1 MKLCV
6 ARDLYTVLLYRFFL
20 IQIDVINWVA
30 VLAILNLY
38 GDVIYNKALILV
50 LCVVYWLL
58 FVCFYGK

>member
-1 MKLCV
+1 
-6 ARDLYTVLLYRFFL
+6 
-20 IQIDVINWVA
+20 VA

-58 FVCFYGK
+58 FVCFYGKWSKDILLVGMVD